1 MRNRIAVFQYDF
13 PIQSYTKNLI
23 ISLEEAGYKVDLFT
37 TYDATCQ
44 NLVNLKEFNNKNIEI
59 YIQGDYSLRAIRVVF
74 KALNIFGDRISR
86 NKQLI
91 DPITLNN
98 SKRIIK
104 KNLSEYLCFIGIEKQ
119 GLIWAGKIS
128 EETNIPYIYYSLEL
142 YIEDHPAYHKFKKYI
157 NEEMF
162 YHQKAMATII
172 QDKRRAEAL
181 SKCNKVSDSYSI
193 LFPISVKGD
202 TIREKGNYFQDKFGI
217 PSDSKIALYFGMIC
231 KQRYSTSLNE
241 IAGRLGENYL
251 VFHGYGEKSY
261 LNTLKKSQN
270 VIISTDMVDEKNK
283 LDVISSAHV
292 GISLY
297 DNTFSN
303 DRLTAFSSEK
313 VALYM
318 QVGLPIISF
327 RNESYEELFS
337 NFKCGEMIESI
348 DEFPAAFNKI
358 LQNYESYREEC
369 FRAFDQYYCF
379 NKNIKSVLDYLDH
392 LKDNEPIPKL
402 KI

>member
-1 MRNRIAVFQYDF
+1 MRNRIAIFQYDF
-13 PIQSYTKNLI
+13 AIQSYTKNLI
-23 ISLEEAGYKVDLFT
+23 ISLAEAGYKVDLFT
-37 TYDATCQ
+37 TYDSTWR
-44 NLVNLKEFNNKNIEI
+44 NLVDVREFNNKNIET
-59 YIQGDYSLRAIRVVF
+59 YIQGDYPLRAIRVAF
-74 KALNIFGDRISR
+74 KAINIFRNSISR
-86 NKQLI
+86 NKHLI
-91 DPITLNN
+91 DPIALNN

-142 YIEDHPAYHKFKKYI
+142 YIEDHPLYHIFEKFRKDEI
-157 NEEMF
+157 F

-172 QDKRRAEAL
+172 QDKRRAETL
-181 SKCNKVSDSYSI
+181 FKCNKVSDSYSI
-193 LFPISVKGD
+193 LFPISVKGN
-202 TIREKGNYFQDKFGI
+202 TNREKTNYFQDKFGI
-217 PSDSKIALYFGMIC
+217 PSDAKIALYFGMIC
-231 KQRYSTSLNE
+231 KRRYSTSLNE
-241 IAGRLGENYL
+241 IAERLGNNFL
-251 VFHGYGEKSY
+251 VFHGYGEKDY
-261 LNTLKKSQN
+261 LNTLKKSKN
-270 VIISTDMVDEKNK
+270 VIISTDLVDEKKK

-358 LQNYESYREEC
+358 IQNYEFYREEC
-369 FRAFDQYYCF
+369 FRAFNQYYCF
-379 NKNIKSVLDYLDH
+379 DKNIKSVLEYLDH
-392 LKDNEPIPKL
+392 LKGNT
-402 KI
+402 

>member
-1 MRNRIAVFQYDF
+1 MKNRIAVFQYDF

-37 TYDATCQ
+37 TYESTCQ
-44 NLVNLKEFNNKNIEI
+44 NLVNLKEVNNKNIEI
-59 YIQGDYSLRAIRVVF
+59 YIQRDCSLRAIRVAF
-74 KALNIFGDRISR
+74 KVLNIFSDRTSR

-91 DPITLNN
+91 DPIALNN

-142 YIEDHPAYHKFKKYI
+142 YIEDHPAYKKLEEYI
-157 NEEMF
+157 KEEMF

-172 QDKRRAEAL
+172 QDKCRAEAL
-181 SKCNKVSDSYSI
+181 LKCNKVSDSYSI
-193 LFPISVKGD
+193 LFPISVKGN

-241 IAGRLGENYL
+241 IAERIGENYL
-251 VFHGYGEKSY
+251 VFHGYGEKNY

-270 VIISTDMVDEKNK
+270 VIISTDLVDEKKK

-297 DNTFSN
+297 DNTLSN

-369 FRAFDQYYCF
+369 FRAFDQYYSF
-379 NKNIKSVLDYLDH
+379 DKNFKSVLEYLDH
-392 LKDNEPIPKL
+392 LKDNT
-402 KI
+402 